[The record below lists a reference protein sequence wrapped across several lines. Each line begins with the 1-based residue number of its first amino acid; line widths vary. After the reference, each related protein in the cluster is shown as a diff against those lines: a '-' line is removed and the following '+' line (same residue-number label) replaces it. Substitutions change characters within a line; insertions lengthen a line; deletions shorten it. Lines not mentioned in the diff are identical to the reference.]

1 VQAAGTALRM
11 QAGERLVGWKL
22 GYTSAAMRRQMGIDQ
37 ANAAPLTDAMLLASG
52 AVVGERATQPRVE
65 PEIGVVLAHPLTG
78 LVSRTEAQDAVGAVL
93 ACLEVVDSVYT
104 GYDFT
109 LQDNTADGS
118 SAAFVVVGDSLAAE
132 ALDETPVLL
141 EHNGESVAASTG
153 AAAMG
158 HPLEGVR
165 WLAAHLAA
173 RGEALAPGQLII
185 TGGLTGSVALLPG
198 DEVAATF
205 ADAVRV
211 VVRG

>member
-1 VQAAGTALRM
+1 M